1 MEESKKKF
9 SLTVAELDKK
19 VRSLTDAKDRIANN
33 IIERKQKVYQLQE
46 KLNTES
52 SDNFIDER
60 TFDHLE
66 RAIKSIYTDIMGSEE
81 MHAEPIRM
89 LKAIE
94 GKFMGFLQYFDEIE
108 EASESNKNWMQNAI
122 KTKAIEIR
130 KERLERRL
138 EEKKQTDREKQEKY
152 LRRAADNAKGK
163 TWGKP
168 LMTKC
173 RVPEKKKV
181 VVEKHVDP
189 EELFFREFLN
199 G

>member
-1 MEESKKKF
+1 
-9 SLTVAELDKK
+9 
-19 VRSLTDAKDRIANN
+19 
-33 IIERKQKVYQLQE
+33 
-46 KLNTES
+46 
-52 SDNFIDER
+52 
-60 TFDHLE
+60 
-66 RAIKSIYTDIMGSEE
+66 

-130 KERLERRL
+130 KNRLERRL

>member
-1 MEESKKKF
+1 
-9 SLTVAELDKK
+9 
-19 VRSLTDAKDRIANN
+19 
-33 IIERKQKVYQLQE
+33 
-46 KLNTES
+46 
-52 SDNFIDER
+52 
-60 TFDHLE
+60 
-66 RAIKSIYTDIMGSEE
+66 
-81 MHAEPIRM
+81 
-89 LKAIE
+89 
-94 GKFMGFLQYFDEIE
+94 
-108 EASESNKNWMQNAI
+108 MQNAI